1 MFCKECGTENLDTQ
15 VGCIKCKTIINN
27 SLPLNGTERIMIIG
41 FFVLLLGT
49 LFLGIIPIIFFLTT
63 IYIIKKDK
71 SFNIIKNI
79 IKINIAYWILLS
91 TIISGISL
99 YQYNNLMN
107 KVVEI
112 KPSERTLD
120 DRGFMSLQELNN
132 KYTMQEANKY
142 IIFILIP
149 PICAYIFYL
158 LSNILFFNILKK
170 HENWVINNG
179 IFSDYKGEKSFIEKT
194 TEKLQTIKKEPINTT
209 DELLKWAEL
218 KEKGLISDDE
228 YQKVKEKILE
238 GKL

>member
-15 VGCIKCKTIINN
+15 VECIKCKTIINN
-27 SLPLNGTERIMIIG
+27 NLPLNGTERIMIIG

-120 DRGFMSLQELNN
+120 DRGFMSIEELHN
-132 KYTMQEANKY
+132 KYRMQEANEY
-142 IIFILIP
+142 IIFIFIP

-170 HENWVINNG
+170 HENWIINN
-179 IFSDYKGEKSFIEKT
+179 
-194 TEKLQTIKKEPINTT
+194 
-209 DELLKWAEL
+209 
-218 KEKGLISDDE
+218 
-228 YQKVKEKILE
+228 
-238 GKL
+238 